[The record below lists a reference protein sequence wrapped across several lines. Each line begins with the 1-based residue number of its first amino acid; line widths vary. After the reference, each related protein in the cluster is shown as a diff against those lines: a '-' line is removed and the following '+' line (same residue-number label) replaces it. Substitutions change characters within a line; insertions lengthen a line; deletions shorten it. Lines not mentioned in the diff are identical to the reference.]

1 MQSCEIK
8 VPDTKPG
15 LDDLELDSQFQYNDD
30 GHDERELC
38 GEGMKLWESLETPFY
53 PKFPH
58 QPDKNFNTMGS
69 NWVCGESRVAEK
81 NIQLNMTPG
90 KMTLRDT

>member
-38 GEGMKLWESLETPFY
+38 GEGMKL
-53 PKFPH
+53 
-58 QPDKNFNTMGS
+58 
-69 NWVCGESRVAEK
+69 
-81 NIQLNMTPG
+81 
-90 KMTLRDT
+90 